1 MNMTAKVTKSKNI
14 ISGKNAKIYPK
25 CGSIGTSYDRV
36 SADIKKIISTPAR
49 SHKKKM
55 SLTEPCIPWGKVEE
69 LRATSLDTPKPTP
82 KPATILYKKLPDD
95 MILITGFEN
104 FLSIDDILD
113 RYGREIAT
121 VYATFSYQMSGI
133 QSAIFLS
140 GLVGFGAIRTGQV
153 YGNQD
158 FSTIIA
164 HVKKCGGLLHDI
176 IRAVDGGEI
185 KRIEI

>member
-1 MNMTAKVTKSKNI
+1 MAAKVMKSKNTV
-14 ISGKNAKIYPK
+14 PK
-25 CGSIGTSYDRV
+25 
-36 SADIKKIISTPAR
+36 R
-49 SHKKKM
+49 SHHKKVATMNIYVK
-55 SLTEPCIPWGKVEE
+55 GKLVD
-69 LRATSLDTPKPTP
+69 SSSNIQP

>member
-95 MILITGFEN
+95 MILIVGLEGFM
-104 FLSIDDILD
+104 SIDDILD
-113 RYGREIAT
+113 KYGRIIAIT
-121 VYATFSYQMSGI
+121 YNNYPSRMSGDVI
-133 QSAIFLS
+133 GIVL
-140 GLVGFGAIRTGQV
+140 
-153 YGNQD
+153 YGNNGKSSLRIGEVCD
-158 FSTIIA
+158 KAEFSKIIA

-176 IRAVDGGEI
+176 IQAINGGEV